1 MLAVAKRIESYLST
15 TDTAKAP
22 VPWEVSVARHILQ
35 SCQTLFTELDSV
47 KIGIQNISILE
58 LCRSEWSAAESS
70 VNSVLLDLESHTIL
84 RPNESRQLAQ
94 KCRQVVGALY
104 ACVTSLATCAGGL
117 ETADCHSLKVATR
130 ALHKVAAEIRLL
142 QNKIQSAPEHVA
154 AAAASSTNTIASK
167 QHHQIPSR
175 KDSLGCIITEE
186 SQGSQ
191 GAGTKPRDPK
201 NKHTKSGSE
210 LANDSLH
217 SAASVHTATAAS
229 SPGILPKPKTK
240 SQSKRKSRT
249 KKHTTETQTHDTIR
263 EAIVAASAL
272 AELLRIFTRV
282 SQQSWVN
289 TRSQL
294 AHAPSVPSPLS
305 SGGTTLRHRRWVSE
319 EIESE
324 AVASVPGLRISVD
337 GRPMDVGTGNRAA
350 ESAHMR
356 NRSESRLRL
365 NDAPHPAPALR
376 KSALSLRNRSP
387 ALQQQGAPC
396 SGNDAGERSKQVR
409 FVSASSSGS
418 LVDQGHLNELTQLL
432 LQFEKAVSVLQN
444 ALRDEETKDSPA
456 GNDDDGAS
464 FAREI
469 RNLVTAFVQISK
481 LSSTTGMVKHYDKP
495 TLAQFKTATQ
505 AIKQLTPLLPK
516 LS

>member
-142 QNKIQSAPEHVA
+142 QNKIQ
-154 AAAASSTNTIASK
+154 K
-167 QHHQIPSR
+167 
-175 KDSLGCIITEE
+175 
-186 SQGSQ
+186 
-191 GAGTKPRDPK
+191 
-201 NKHTKSGSE
+201 
-210 LANDSLH
+210 
-217 SAASVHTATAAS
+217 
-229 SPGILPKPKTK
+229 
-240 SQSKRKSRT
+240 
-249 KKHTTETQTHDTIR
+249 
-263 EAIVAASAL
+263 AIVAASAL